1 MLPLI
6 YSVKTMAT
14 NTEQQQPTRR
24 KLVPVNNW
32 GQEPPQAQPQQ
43 QPQAQPAPQ
52 PAPSTPTSQ
61 QPTTAPQQP
70 AQPAPQPAPSTPS
83 TPTSPQAP
91 QQQPVTTIP
100 DKYKQSTYDK
110 DWLQILEEQMALNK
124 PMSQEELEKLR
135 KRQRAKGI
143 AAGISD
149 AVRAVAN
156 LIFTNQYAPNMYD
169 PNNTM
174 SKKLQERFDKEKAE
188 REAQNDKFFQYAMT
202 LGKLRGEDRD
212 REYNMWKDEQ
222 NMAREERNYQEA
234 VAFRDK
240 QWNDQLDQWKQTFE
254 RQGKWHDEEVQRL
267 KDQFEESVRQFK
279 VTSEYERQRLSMQA
293 QSLALNIQQ
302 NQVTWN
308 LGGNENVTLSLDK
321 LNATNIGRLFNLLP
335 KEEQDKYKTQQA
347 DEKGLPAAGK
357 YNQPSLEAMLIAIG
371 ANAATNADLQKAIR
385 GLAGVNSANGD
396 KPDGYDFR

>member
-1 MLPLI
+1 
-6 YSVKTMAT
+6 MAT
-14 NTEQQQPTRR
+14 EIEQQPTKRTL
-24 KLVPVNNW
+24 KPVSNW
-32 GQEPPQAQPQQ
+32 AQEPPQAQQ
-43 QPQAQPAPQ
+43 QPQAQQPAPQPQQTTQ
-52 PAPSTPTSQ
+52 PAPSTPTTQQPQPTQ
-61 QPTTAPQQP
+61 QPT
-70 AQPAPQPAPSTPS
+70 
-83 TPTSPQAP
+83 
-91 QQQPVTTIP
+91 TTIP
-100 DKYKQSTYDK
+100 DKYKQSAYDK

-156 LIFTNQYAPNMYD
+156 LIYTNQYAPNMYD

-222 NMAREERNYQEA
+222 NMAREERNYQDA
-234 VAFRDK
+234 VEFRNK
-240 QWNDQLDQWKQTFE
+240 QWSDQLDQWKQTFD

-267 KDQFEESVRQFK
+267 KDQFEESVRQFN
-279 VTSEYERQRLSMQA
+279 VTDQRERQRLSMQA

-302 NQVTWN
+302 HQVTWN
-308 LGGNENVTLSLDK
+308 LGNNENVTLSLDK
-321 LNATNIGRLFNLLP
+321 LNPTNISRLFNTLSP
-335 KEEQDKYKTQQA
+335 NVRNSIGEPIIVGNMQVGRKPPTV
-347 DEKGLPAAGK
+347 
-357 YNQPSLEAMLIAIG
+357 EAMLIAIG
-371 ANAATNADLQKAIR
+371 AHADHNERLQKAIR
-385 GLAGVNSANGD
+385 GLAAATGRPQPYN
-396 KPDGYDFR
+396 

>member
-1 MLPLI
+1 MPPLI
-6 YSVKTMAT
+6 YSVKKMAT

-24 KLVPVNNW
+24 KLVPVSNW
-32 GQEPPQAQPQQ
+32 GQEPPQQPAQPQPQAQPQAQPQQ
-43 QPQAQPAPQ
+43 PAQPQAQPAPQ
-52 PAPSTPTSQ
+52 PQ
-61 QPTTAPQQP
+61 
-70 AQPAPQPAPSTPS
+70 AQPQALPAPSTPS
-83 TPTSPQAP
+83 TPSTPTT
-91 QQQPVTTIP
+91 QQPATTIP

-135 KRQRAKGI
+135 KRQRAKSI

-234 VAFRDK
+234 VAFRNK

-267 KDQFEESVRQFK
+267 KYQFEESVRQFN
-279 VTSEYERQRLSMQA
+279 VTDQLERQRLSMQA
-293 QSLALNIQQ
+293 QSLALDIQQ

-335 KEEQDKYKTQQA
+335 EDVRNSIGEPMV
-347 DEKGLPAAGK
+347 DEKGLTVYDTNK
-357 YNQPSLEAMLIAIG
+357 QLVRKTPSLEAMLIAIG
-371 ANAATNADLQKAIR
+371 ANAATNTNLQKAIR
-385 GLAGVNSANGD
+385 GLAGVT
-396 KPDGYDFR
+396 KPDGY